1 MYVCVGACRC
11 GFVCVCERERE
22 RERRKEEL
30 SNLVRALMCC
40 QFGKP
45 EVGQGMERLF
55 DIFGLSWTKKEK
67 RKKERKQSLKIDW
80 KHFCGEDVKNQ
91 DQLLKTSK
99 QHQMLNAVSTVPLSP

>member
-1 MYVCVGACRC
+1 MGLGVCVR
-11 GFVCVCERERE
+11 ERKRE

-80 KHFCGEDVKNQ
+80 KHFCGKDVKNQ
-91 DQLLKTSK
+91 KQFLKTSK
-99 QHQMLNAVSTVPLSP
+99 QHQMLNAVSIVPLSP

>member
-1 MYVCVGACRC
+1 MCMSPRERQCVNVNVLVLVHMC
-11 GFVCVCERERE
+11 VCVCVLVHVCVCVCERE

-80 KHFCGEDVKNQ
+80 KHFCGEDVK
-91 DQLLKTSK
+91 TWISF
-99 QHQMLNAVSTVPLSP
+99 

>member
-1 MYVCVGACRC
+1 MRVDVGLCVCVREKKR
-11 GFVCVCERERE
+11 ERERE

-91 DQLLKTSK
+91 DQFLKTYK
-99 QHQMLNAVSTVPLSP
+99 QHQMLNAVSSVPLSP